1 MELTKPNVLSIKFN
15 EVEKASLEMA
25 DKLVLSLKDALIDN
39 NMNCIEVDEWSKYT
53 DRLDSLEYIDKEELE
68 WLHKYLHRLLVEDI
82 TMKVKMWENG

>member
-15 EVEKASLEMA
+15 EAERAGLEMA

-53 DRLDSLEYIDKEELE
+53 GRTNDVEHLYKEDLEL
-68 WLHKYLHRLLVEDI
+68 LHKLLHRLLVEDI
-82 TMKVKMWENG
+82 IMKVEV